1 MSNLTLSLDDE
12 VVRQARIRAIQEGT
26 SVSAQVRDFLQ
37 RYANG
42 ERSDTLPF
50 ASTALPPLRVFDGHS
65 GLAAGIDPT
74 SNRSLLDAADEPAH
88 R

>member
-42 ERSDTLPF
+42 ERSDAMPL
-50 ASTALPPLRVFDGHS
+50 AAAALPPLRVFDGHS

-74 SNRSLLDAADEPAH
+74 SNRSLLDAADERPD